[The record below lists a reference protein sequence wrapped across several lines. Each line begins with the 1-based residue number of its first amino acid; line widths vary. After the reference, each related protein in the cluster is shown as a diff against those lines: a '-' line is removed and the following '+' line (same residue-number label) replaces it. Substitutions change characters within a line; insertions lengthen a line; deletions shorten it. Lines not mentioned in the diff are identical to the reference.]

1 MATFKFDEA
10 DKFIQEESGKI
21 SFLKLQDDGW
31 YAKVRFMYGPGET
44 FEGQS
49 VHNVSDDPRR
59 PHYVPCLR
67 QLGQPLDSCPLCV
80 NGYKVSGQ
88 FFIPVFVH
96 SIVSN
101 VRGVAQEELVN
112 KVMLFQRGT
121 TFQGT
126 IKSVIRQTM
135 SSGKPIVSSVFNLV
149 RNGKAGDMKTSYTAE
164 LVNTDDVTLEQLPPV
179 PQILGSFILPDLS
192 YEEMVEKYINKTA
205 PATPAT
211 PAGIVP
217 RTLSANTFAGN
228 TVVTGPQ
235 VAPQP
240 AVQPAVQY
248 AVPQTAYQ
256 QPVQNSNQ
264 APVQAPEIPF

>member
-1 MATFKFDEA
+1 MAVFRFDEA

-31 YAKVRFMYGPGET
+31 YAKVRFMYGPNET
-44 FEGQS
+44 FEGHA
-49 VHNVSDDPRR
+49 VHNVSEDPRR

-67 QLGQPLDSCPLCV
+67 QLGQPLDSCPLCA

-88 FFIPVFVH
+88 FFIPVYVH

-101 VRGVAQEELVN
+101 VRGVEQEEMVN

-126 IKSVIRQTM
+126 IKSIIRQT
-135 SSGKPIVSSVFNLV
+135 SSTGKPIVSSVFNLV
-149 RNGKAGDMKTSYTAE
+149 RSGKSGDMKTSYSAE
-164 LVNTDDVTLEQLPPV
+164 FVGADDTTLEQLPPV
-179 PQILGSFILPDLS
+179 PQVLGSFILPDLT
-192 YEEMVEKYINKTA
+192 YEEMVEKYVNKTA
-205 PATPAT
+205 PATPAA

-228 TVVTGPQ
+228 TVVAAPAAAPA
-235 VAPQP
+235 APQMTMP
-240 AVQPAVQY
+240 AQPM
-248 AVPQTAYQ
+248 YQ